1 MKLMENCSDK
11 NIKQSMSGERKEKSS
26 TATLTQLSK
35 LAHNSQQRSQSCPLP
50 PDIPT
55 LDSLSKSSPK
65 LSTWRQTRIISEKLE
80 QHLWTW
86 RCACKKSGKRI
97 SKSLLQARAKWAFRK
112 AGIVEFKVIIYI
124 ELGLT
129 PGYLMKFRGS
139 SYTSG
144 ILIGPNITKSWYFTV
159 KLLLLET
166 LSHPDEL
173 LYSLLALNSC

>member
-1 MKLMENCSDK
+1 M
-11 NIKQSMSGERKEKSS
+11 
-26 TATLTQLSK
+26 
-35 LAHNSQQRSQSCPLP
+35 
-50 PDIPT
+50 
-55 LDSLSKSSPK
+55 
-65 LSTWRQTRIISEKLE
+65 
-80 QHLWTW
+80 
-86 RCACKKSGKRI
+86 
-97 SKSLLQARAKWAFRK
+97 
-112 AGIVEFKVIIYI
+112 EFKVIIYI

-173 LYSLLALNSC
+173 YSLLALNSC